1 MLLNY
6 FGYFW
11 VRFHVHIVSGR
22 VEHATSKYS
31 AQCVAGSGIAI
42 FKVTS
47 VLFSFII
54 DNAVEC
60 TRHGDD
66 K

>member
-11 VRFHVHIVSGR
+11 VRFHVRIASGR

-31 AQCVAGSGIAI
+31 AQYVAGSGIAI
-42 FKVTS
+42 FKVTP
-47 VLFSFII
+47 VLSSLII
-54 DNAVEC
+54 DTAVEC